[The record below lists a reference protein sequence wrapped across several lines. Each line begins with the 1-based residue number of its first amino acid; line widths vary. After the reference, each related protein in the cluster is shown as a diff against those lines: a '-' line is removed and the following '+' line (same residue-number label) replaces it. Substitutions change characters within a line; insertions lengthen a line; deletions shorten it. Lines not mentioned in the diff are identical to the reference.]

1 MGMPSIVS
9 AATSD
14 CTLLARN
21 LRVGMTGED
30 VRMLQVLLNS
40 ATSSRIATEGAGS
53 PGNETTYF
61 GNKTKAALVAF
72 QEMYPTEV
80 LTPAGL
86 TRGSG
91 FFGVLTRGKIV
102 ALCNIAKETP
112 VVSTK
117 PSATTTVPVI
127 SPTTPV
133 APVATTTP
141 VVSTTTTVS
150 MPELSPV
157 QSIASATPALLLS
170 SGISMY
176 KSDKPVIMFPSK
188 YAAPRGAKIIL
199 SSVGFPSSGNTVHL
213 GPVTTEAT
221 MSSTGVLSFVIPEN
235 APLGKNEL
243 WVAATNGTSNK
254 TFLVVTA
261 PDAVA
266 PKILAFTP
274 TEGFEKTLVTVT
286 GTGFTPTGNE
296 VRYSGGVASD
306 LSSADGT
313 TLQFEVTLPLRKLQP
328 GQDKPNIDQREP
340 IGFRIINANGISN
353 SKVFSFKI

>member
-40 ATSSRIATEGAGS
+40 ATSSRIASEGSGS

-61 GNKTKAALVAF
+61 GNKTKAAVVAF
-72 QEMYPTEV
+72 QEQYAAEV

-86 TRGSG
+86 SRGSG
-91 FFGVLTRGKIV
+91 FFGNLTRGKIV
-102 ALCNIAKETP
+102 ALCNLTKDTP
-112 VVSTK
+112 VVNTK
-117 PSATTTVPVI
+117 PSTTTPPLVLPA
-127 SPTTPV
+127 PTTP
-133 APVATTTP
+133 AKPATTTP
-141 VVSTTTTVS
+141 VIPATTTATS
-150 MPELSPV
+150 MPVLAPV
-157 QSIASATPALLLS
+157 QVIASATPALLLP
-170 SGISMY
+170 GVSMY

-188 YAAPRGAKIIL
+188 YAAPRGTKIVL
-199 SSVGFPSSGNTVHL
+199 SSVGFPSSGNVAHL
-213 GPVTTEAT
+213 GSVTTEAT
-221 MSSTGVLSFVIPEN
+221 MSSGGVLSFVIPEN
-235 APLGKNEL
+235 APLGKSEL
-243 WVAATNGTSNK
+243 WVSTTNGDSNK
-254 TFLVVTA
+254 TFLVVTDA
-261 PDAVA
+261 NAVA
-266 PKILAFTP
+266 PKILGFTP

-296 VRYSGGVASD
+296 VRYSGGVASG
-306 LSSADGT
+306 LSSPDGT